1 MSAAELF
8 EERLTHSVIGAFFD
22 VYNTFGF
29 GFMEHIYE
37 LALERE
43 LRARGHQ
50 VRRQAPVRIYYKGE
64 FLAEQRIDLIVDE
77 KLVVETKSTPD
88 LHKTAPR
95 QLYNYLRAT
104 TLEVGLLLHFGP
116 EPQFFRLVAS
126 NKRPPDDKGRHSGAA
141 LKATR
146 KARRRSADG

>member
-1 MSAAELF
+1 MNTAELL
-8 EERLTHSVIGAFFD
+8 EEQLTHSVIGAFFD
-22 VYNTFGF
+22 VYNTLGF

-50 VRRQAPVRIYYKGE
+50 VRRQASVRIYYKGE
-64 FLAEQRIDLIVDE
+64 FLAEQRIDLIVDD
-77 KLVVETKSTPD
+77 KLVVETKSAPE

-126 NKRPPDDKGRHSGAA
+126 NKRPPAG
-141 LKATR
+141 KANQGDAEPGKIR
-146 KARRRSADG
+146 RVRRRSLDG